1 MKRIFLISLVIFMLT
16 GCGNNSKSNVLN
28 NLNKKVFDKNGY
40 TLSGDLEVVNNDEVF
55 NYDVKVSFKK
65 DNYYKVVLTN
75 KSNDHTQVILK
86 NDDGVYVLT
95 PALNKSFRFQSDWP
109 YNNSQIYLL
118 NALINDI
125 KTDKNSEFLLKNNQ
139 FIFKTKVNYPN
150 NNKLVNQKIVIN
162 SNYKPSKVIVYDKDG
177 VNIMTMKFNKINYS
191 PKFSKSEFNIS
202 NIVSDD
208 YEEVKETTSLEDVS
222 YPLFLPTGTKL
233 VDENRIKKENGE
245 RVIMNFDGEKSFLL
259 VEETADVFNEFTII
273 PSAGEPYFLK
283 DTLAVMTDNS
293 LSWESGNVDYYLVSD
308 VMSMDEMVEIAQSIG
323 GVIPMK

>member
-125 KTDKNSEFLLKNNQ
+125 KNDKNSDFLLKNKQ

-150 NNKLVNQKIVIN
+150 NNKLVNQKIIIN

-191 PKFSKSEFNIS
+191 PKFSKDEFNIS

>member
-125 KTDKNSEFLLKNNQ
+125 KTDKNSEFLLKNKQ

-177 VNIMTMKFNKINYS
+177 VNIMTMKFKKINYS
-191 PKFSKSEFNIS
+191 PKFSKDEFNIS